1 MVTLEVMSDASNT
14 DLIIIDENFVNES
27 TPNFDDDTLNKE
39 TGVHFLTEQM
49 NDESTSKQNE
59 EKEGTKET
67 PKGRHE
73 LLEYLLRHDGSVI
86 CKMCGEVLQTR
97 THWYRHKYKRH
108 APHQTNSTPL
118 FQCEQCFVYFKSRKG
133 YIGHLASRHSELLSD
148 SSPVLTNTPPE
159 TCTKAQENIQVTHEM
174 KEEFDPEPAIPQPT
188 EYTYQDTTIKQVPTR
203 PTETK
208 KSYKN
213 KELNTVKQAEW
224 EEKRSREEK
233 LVADIIDRVR
243 RECEAQP
250 NRGSAPARRGYSRR
264 ANVMHSLRRTDA
276 LS

>member
-1 MVTLEVMSDASNT
+1 MIKISETKGSKCYNLLSEIAEYSFDEDDGDNGSIPMVTLEVMSDASNT
-14 DLIIIDENFVNES
+14 DLIIIDENYVNES
-27 TPNFDDDTLNKE
+27 TPNFDDTLNKE

-133 YIGHLASRHSELLSD
+133 
-148 SSPVLTNTPPE
+148 
-159 TCTKAQENIQVTHEM
+159 
-174 KEEFDPEPAIPQPT
+174 
-188 EYTYQDTTIKQVPTR
+188 
-203 PTETK
+203 
-208 KSYKN
+208 
-213 KELNTVKQAEW
+213 
-224 EEKRSREEK
+224 
-233 LVADIIDRVR
+233 
-243 RECEAQP
+243 
-250 NRGSAPARRGYSRR
+250 
-264 ANVMHSLRRTDA
+264 
-276 LS
+276 